1 MMLEYFGNTNY
12 LDYAKGKNWIV
23 TIKINPPY
31 KLLSIEGQGIIDK
44 GGSPK
49 QISITLPNIDHG
61 ILTISDDRIDIK
73 TMAGNKVPIYSR
85 VTDNILILSN
95 LAYLL
100 IKNGETLRLSGPVI
114 AQQLRGMDFPQKNIF
129 MDIGL
134 LDASSHYIIKNKNIF
149 YHKSLLFP
157 QQNIKKEDIFED
169 IHNNFIH
176 FMKSGKPIAVLL
188 SGGYDSR
195 LNLAFVEHYS
205 KKYGN
210 EIFAYHEYKDDKE
223 Y

>member
-23 TIKINPPY
+23 TIKINKPY
-31 KLLSIEGQGIIDK
+31 KLLSFEGQGIIDQ

-134 LDASSHYIIKNKNIF
+134 LDASSHYIIKTHIGVLNNLI
-149 YHKSLLFP
+149 LECLTVVTE
-157 QQNIKKEDIFED
+157 EDGTRGLHRVTQVIHATLGVPTTDEED
-169 IHNNFIH
+169 
-176 FMKSGKPIAVLL
+176 PTTE
-188 SGGYDSR
+188 GGHIT
-195 LNLAFVEHYS
+195 N
-205 KKYGN
+205 G
-210 EIFAYHEYKDDKE
+210 IW
-223 Y
+223 